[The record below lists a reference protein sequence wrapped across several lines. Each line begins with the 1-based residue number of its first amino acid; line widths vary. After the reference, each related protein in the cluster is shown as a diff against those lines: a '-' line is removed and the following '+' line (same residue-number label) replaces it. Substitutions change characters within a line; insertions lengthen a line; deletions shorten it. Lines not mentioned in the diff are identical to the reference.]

1 TGADGALIGIITD
14 GDIRRHIADDLL
26 SMNVDEVMTKKPKTA
41 APDTLV
47 ATALQT
53 INTSAITSLMV
64 VEADR
69 PVGLVHLHDLLRIG
83 AA

>member
-1 TGADGALIGIITD
+1 
-14 GDIRRHIADDLL
+14 
-26 SMNVDEVMTKKPKTA
+26 
-41 APDTLV
+41 V

-53 INTSAITSLMV
+53 INASAITSLMV
-64 VEADR
+64 VEGGR

>member
-1 TGADGALIGIITD
+1 
-14 GDIRRHIADDLL
+14 
-26 SMNVDEVMTKKPKTA
+26 
-41 APDTLV
+41 V

-53 INTSAITSLMV
+53 INDSAITSLMV
-64 VEADR
+64 VEESK

>member
-1 TGADGALIGIITD
+1 
-14 GDIRRHIADDLL
+14 
-26 SMNVDEVMTKKPKTA
+26 
-41 APDTLV
+41 LV